1 MWITWLKSPPRFFSS
16 LGGLK
21 SLCRWYF
28 SHSDLAVFSTL
39 SVPVASEFCVR
50 NFFSPFHFLLACPLV
65 PARDLLGLTASCL
78 KCLCHYNPWDFSSKS
93 SCLGCDRCSSWK
105 CRGVSALWDKLLPVG
120 TGIDK
125 TYLGTL
131 TLLQT
136 NFLCTSPKVPAR
148 ASPQAPTMVN
158 QVSWDGLFSLFL
170 GSPLL
175 GSPSQYT
182 ACLDSYACLGLCF
195 VDKYP
200 YLYPPLDLL
209 TQDYLLLTFFFF

>member
-21 SLCRWYF
+21 SVCRWYF

-50 NFFSPFHFLLACPLV
+50 NLFSPFHFLLACPLV

-105 CRGVSALWDKLLPVG
+105 CRGVNALWDKLLPVG

-125 TYLGTL
+125 TYFGTL

-136 NFLCTSPKVPAR
+136 DFLCTSPKVPAR

-170 GSPLL
+170 GSRLL
-175 GSPSQYT
+175 RSPIH
-182 ACLDSYACLGLCF
+182 CLPGLLCLSRAVLCGQVPISVSSLRPFDPGLPAS
-195 VDKYP
+195 DI
-200 YLYPPLDLL
+200 
-209 TQDYLLLTFFFF
+209 FFFF